1 MLSCIRSSSWTEP
14 VGSNTLIQASIGQN
28 QALIDLSGACMTFCD
43 LELSAILRRYGND
56 PLNDELRINA
66 IDEFRR
72 MA

>member
-1 MLSCIRSSSWTEP
+1 M
-14 VGSNTLIQASIGQN
+14 IQASIGQN

-43 LELSAILRRYGND
+43 LELSAVLRRYGND